1 MLQRGKKK
9 TLQIIYIKYIILLE
23 TTFLNA
29 HASPAVLMILTHPL
43 VSKTHSSSP
52 TSSYLWQQFQKTLF
66 INSQRYLKLIEVN
79 KVNDIGCDESNQ
91 QTRKLKRAQPRIPS
105 LILATFYFPNF
116 SLVMNYLIILLSK
129 IQIAFPRLL
138 YTSY

>member
-1 MLQRGKKK
+1 MATNLFYFHSQTGKGKKMLQRGKKK

-52 TSSYLWQQFQKTLF
+52 TSSYLWQQF
-66 INSQRYLKLIEVN
+66 
-79 KVNDIGCDESNQ
+79 
-91 QTRKLKRAQPRIPS
+91 
-105 LILATFYFPNF
+105 
-116 SLVMNYLIILLSK
+116 
-129 IQIAFPRLL
+129 
-138 YTSY
+138 